1 MKKVISLILLFVI
14 MITLYRYKTCMQE
27 VSKNNTKEK
36 FEEECPNVGF
46 KNIYNKIEHTGFGYN
61 SDFRDNTTIMTPMLS
76 MNGPT
81 RFKELVVIKDS
92 DVSFKNAAF
101 NNDIYLNKDKG
112 SHLTFKS
119 RHGDDL
125 FFNEEI
131 NQTIHL
137 NFDNMNNI
145 LQDSY
150 CSDRLVN
157 GVCQGD
163 WVSGNYRGKWEDGN
177 FVVTDLFTEFLSP
190 PEHQCVVHD
199 ATEKR
204 DVRVNDKDACIYNM
218 WKAVRD
224 GVDPIDNKI
233 CDCCCPDDI
242 PSFKLAQVKFIEM
255 TGKSF
260 GPFVAEANMNQNV
273 IINADL
279 VISDIILNK
288 TSDTLVPVLNFFNHD
303 ASSVVT
309 SFGKDQFGD
318 ENTFTTIPFKRI
330 NNYIPNVIHLI
341 TYSSDKKKIYAIPN
355 DEHKGDSFKPKK
367 DDDYK
372 EMSESS
378 AWKIQRVEN
387 TLDEFYLQ
395 NAKNTSEY
403 VYYKQE
409 EKGRFNRGNIYN
421 KSPFKFIWEIV
432 DNLYTGKFSIMC
444 INLYDVSVRINN
456 DWQIVTRSREVLM
469 FMNDSDDLRFKE
481 EKDFKDDITQK
492 LWWYNYDDNG
502 TSRSSTDLAINSF
515 NFSIQS

>member
-14 MITLYRYKTCMQE
+14 LITLFRYKTCMQE

-36 FEEECPNVGF
+36 FEEECPYVGF
-46 KNIYNKIEHTGFGYN
+46 ENIYNKIEHTGFGYD

-81 RFKELVVIKDS
+81 KFQELAVIKDS
-92 DVSFKNAAF
+92 DVSFKNTAF

-119 RHGDDL
+119 RFGDDL
-125 FFNEEI
+125 VLNEEI
-131 NQTIHL
+131 NQRIHL

-150 CSDRLVN
+150 CRDSLVD

-163 WVSGNYRGKWEDGN
+163 WVHGNCRGKWEDGN
-177 FVVTDLFTEFLSP
+177 FVVTDLFTESLSP
-190 PEHQCVVHD
+190 PEHQCLVYNSI
-199 ATEKR
+199 EKK
-204 DVRVNDKDACIYNM
+204 DVRVNDKDACIYKM

-224 GVDPIDNKI
+224 GVDPIDNNI
-233 CDCCCPDDI
+233 CECCCPDDI

-260 GPFVAEANMNQNV
+260 GPFMAEANMIQNV

-279 VISDIILNK
+279 LISDIILNK
-288 TSDTLVPVLNFFNHD
+288 TSGTLSPVLNFFNHD
-303 ASSVVT
+303 GSSVVT
-309 SFGKDQFGD
+309 SFGEDQFGD
-318 ENTFTTIPFKRI
+318 EKTFTTIPFKRI

-341 TYSSDKKKIYAIPN
+341 TYSSKRKKRFAIPN
-355 DEHKGDSFKPKK
+355 DKFKGDSFKPDK

-387 TLDEFYLQ
+387 TFDEFYLQ

-403 VYYKQE
+403 VHYKQDG
-409 EKGRFNRGNIYN
+409 KGRFDRGNVNN
-421 KSPFKFIWEIV
+421 KSPFRFKWEIV
-432 DNLYTGKFSIMC
+432 NNLYTGKFSIMC
-444 INLYDVSVRINN
+444 KNWYIAYIGYGRVVRER
-456 DWQIVTRSREVLM
+456 DVLM

-481 EKDFKDDITQK
+481 ENDFEDNESQK
-492 LWWYNYDDNG
+492 LWWYDYDDNG

-515 NFSIQS
+515 NFLTQA